1 MKTKNLQTTLAW
13 LIAFSI
19 AMAFMESAVVVYLRE
34 LLYPNGFYFPLVEMD
49 SRLLL
54 TEFLREAATIIMLVA
69 IGKFLGNNFTV
80 SFAWFI
86 IAFGIWDIFYY
97 VFLYLLISWP
107 ANLLEWD
114 ILFLIPIPW
123 YGPVIAPIIIS
134 LLMITLGG
142 IILYFKE
149 KGESIK
155 IKWLEAFV
163 MLAGCVVVL
172 YSFTEEYIHFTANYP
187 ESQGTIE
194 KAIHKSR
201 LFIPEKFHWPFFLTG
216 SSLLL
221 IGILLYFKRIRR
233 KNAVM
238 F

>member
-1 MKTKNLQTTLAW
+1 
-13 LIAFSI
+13 
-19 AMAFMESAVVVYLRE
+19 
-34 LLYPNGFYFPLVEMD
+34 
-49 SRLLL
+49 
-54 TEFLREAATIIMLVA
+54 
-69 IGKFLGNNFTV
+69 
-80 SFAWFI
+80 
-86 IAFGIWDIFYY
+86 

-107 ANLLEWD
+107 ASLLEWD

-187 ESQGTIE
+187 ESQGSIE

-201 LFIPEKFHWPFFLTG
+201 LFIPEKFHWPFFITG
-216 SSLLL
+216 SSLILV
-221 IGILLYFKRIRR
+221 GIVLYFKRIRR